1 MTHPVSRRAALPALA
16 LAITSTFASTF
27 VSSVAHAGNAG
38 APAIASVLVT
48 ATRAPQ
54 AAADILSDHVLISSD
69 DIARSGAGNVI
80 DLLQKQRGI
89 EVARNGGPGTNASVF
104 IRGGD
109 SKQTLVLVDGVRIGS
124 STTGIAAWSTLPLA
138 NIDRI
143 EIIYGPLATMYGADA
158 IGGVVQLFTKRGA
171 GAPRVSF
178 AAGAGSD
185 KARSADASVSG
196 GAGGISYAL
205 TAAREQDEGF
215 TATLP
220 GNFSYNP
227 DHDGYTKESISGQLG
242 MTLAPGHEAGILYLR
257 SDLDAQYDNGAGN
270 FDARGVQRLQ
280 NIAVHST
287 HQFTPAWRMK
297 LQLSRADDKSTN
309 AGNAGPTG
317 TTSLDTVQTAA
328 SVQTDVAFG
337 ADLFTLI
344 VERRNE
350 EVASS
355 SNAALSRERD
365 TKSGAVA
372 YSMKRGAHLAS
383 VSARLDKSSQYGSN
397 DTWGVGYGYRITRA
411 LRAGAS
417 MGSSFRAPTFN
428 ELYFP
433 NFGVP
438 TNRPEHGRN
447 AEASLVYS
455 DGATEATAVYYRNR
469 LTDLLVNTPRCP
481 VDPAAYRFGCAYN
494 VNRATLSG
502 LSLGARTRVG
512 PVDLSGSV
520 DIQDPRDETTDKQL
534 VRRARRH
541 ASLGAEYNAGAL
553 TAGIGVHASGKRFE
567 DTANKVALGGYGV
580 VNLFAAYRFAPDWS
594 AEVRFNNVGD
604 KRYELA
610 RYYATAGS
618 QVFAGVR
625 YGVR

>member
-16 LAITSTFASTF
+16 LAITSTLAY
-27 VSSVAHAGNAG
+27 ADNAG

-109 SKQTLVLVDGVRIGS
+109 SRHTLVLVDGVRIGS

-171 GAPRVSF
+171 GSPRLSASAF
-178 AAGAGSD
+178 AGSER
-185 KARSADASVSG
+185 ARSADASVAGSSG
-196 GAGGISYAL
+196 AVSYAF
-205 TAAREQDEGF
+205 TAAREQDRGF
-215 TATLP
+215 SATLP
-220 GNFSYNP
+220 GSFSYNP
-227 DHDGYTKESISGQLG
+227 DPDGYKKESVSGQLSF
-242 MTLAPGHEAGILYLR
+242 TLAPGHGAGALYLR
-257 SDLDAQYDNGAGN
+257 SDLDAQYDNGPAS

-280 NIAVHST
+280 TIALHSS
-287 HQFTPAWRMK
+287 HQFTPSWRMK
-297 LQLSRADDKSTN
+297 IQLSRADDKSAN
-309 AGNAGPTG
+309 VGNATPTG
-317 TTSLDTVQTAA
+317 ASSLDTLQTAA
-328 SVQTDVAFG
+328 SVQNDIAFG
-337 ADLFTLI
+337 TDLLTLI
-344 VERRNE
+344 VERRSE
-350 EVASS
+350 DVTSS
-355 SNAALSRERD
+355 SSAALTRGRD
-365 TKSGAVA
+365 TTSGAAA
-372 YSMKRGAHLAS
+372 YSLKRGPHLAS
-383 VSARLDKSSQYGSN
+383 VSARHDDSSQYGVK
-397 DTWGVGYGYRITRA
+397 DTWGAGYGYRITRA

-433 NFGVP
+433 GFGVP
-438 TNRPEHGRN
+438 SNRPEHGKN
-447 AEASLVYS
+447 AEASLVYA
-455 DGATEATAVYYRNR
+455 DGASEATAVYYRNR
-469 LTDLLVNTPRCP
+469 LTDLLVYSPRCP
-481 VDPAAYRFGCAYN
+481 IDPDAYKFGCAYN
-494 VNRATLSG
+494 VNHATLSG

-512 PVDLSGSV
+512 KVDLSGSV
-520 DIQDPRDETTDKQL
+520 DIQDPRDDTTGKQL

-541 ASLGAEYNAGAL
+541 ASLSAEYIAGPL

-567 DTANKVALGGYGV
+567 DTANRVALGGYGL

-594 AEVRFNNVGD
+594 AEVRWNNVGD

-618 QVFAGVR
+618 QVVAGVR
-625 YGVR
+625 YGAR